1 MSDRFYEILFGAAIV
16 LCIYLTVKYLWPLIL
31 VIALL
36 IAAGIWRT
44 RHLMSKAEKEARE
57 AMKEAEAEAEDGED
71 EDVPPYE
78 QDLFQEQVQK
88 AHAEQRRPE
97 GDIIDAEFTRKEPEE
112 PASGKETH

>member
-1 MSDRFYEILFGAAIV
+1 MSDRVYEILFGAAIV
-16 LCIYLTVKYLWPLIL
+16 LCIVLTVKYLWPLIL

-44 RHLMSKAEKEARE
+44 KHLVSKAEKEARD
-57 AMKEAEAEAEDGED
+57 AMQEEETEE
-71 EDVPPYE
+71 EQDVPQYE

-97 GDIIDAEFTRKEPEE
+97 GDIIDAEFTRKEPEQ